1 MFDFFEESADYFSQI
16 SIIISWVFNTINKII
31 LTISDN
37 DSFKEF
43 VQNMTNSGSLGSPLA
58 GLFASVLSVKF
69 FDFFRGR

>member
-1 MFDFFEESADYFSQI
+1 MFDFFEESADLFSQI
-16 SIIISWVFNTINKII
+16 SVIVSWIFNTINKIV
-31 LTISDN
+31 LDISDN
-37 DSFKEF
+37 EQFQEF